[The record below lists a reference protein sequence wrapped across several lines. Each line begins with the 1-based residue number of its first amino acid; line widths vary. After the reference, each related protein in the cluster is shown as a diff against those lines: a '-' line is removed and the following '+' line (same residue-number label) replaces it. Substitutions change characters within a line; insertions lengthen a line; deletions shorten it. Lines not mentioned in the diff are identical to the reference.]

1 MQLMAKAMSCKV
13 GNPLRKLVLIKLADN
28 ANDKGE
34 CWPSY
39 QHVADQCE
47 CSKSAVKSHITAL
60 IDMGFLSKENRIG
73 ENSGKGNKSNVYYLT
88 LDNPVVP
95 ESTAPVPSKSIGM
108 SPCDPPVVPEST
120 APVPSKSTRTYHSSE
135 PVNEP
140 VIEPKTHGARDGNY
154 SEQFELCWKAYP
166 KREGS
171 NPKNHAFKH
180 FQARVK
186 EGVSPDDLLAGT
198 RRYAAFC
205 AAKGQ
210 VGTPYVMQAQ
220 RFYGTSREF
229 ENSWEVSTTPAPAP
243 RQQKPAD
250 TTQDMLARQ
259 YQGGG
264 VNWKFRGES
273 R

>member
-1 MQLMAKAMSCKV
+1 MAKAMSCKV

-47 CSKSAVKSHITAL
+47 CSKSAVKAHITAL

-88 LDNPVVP
+88 LDNPV
-95 ESTAPVPSKSIGM
+95 S
-108 SPCDPPVVPEST
+108 PEST

-135 PVNEP
+135 L
-140 VIEPKTHGARDGNY
+140 VIEPKTHGVRDGNY

-180 FQARVK
+180 WQARIK
-186 EGVSPDDLLAGT
+186 DGVSADELLAGT
-198 RRYAAFC
+198 QRYAAFC

-210 VGTPYVMQAQ
+210 IGTGYVMQAQ

-229 ENSWEVSTTPAPAP
+229 ENGWEVSTTPAPAP